1 MSSPLLLLLLLPLL
15 EKEELL
21 LLLSLSLLLSL
32 GIGGRRAAVTRRS
45 VGLSALRRYRA
56 RML

>member
-1 MSSPLLLLLLLPLL
+1 MSSPLLLLLLLLL
-15 EKEELL
+15 EEELL

-32 GIGGRRAAVTRRS
+32 GIGGRHAAVTRRC
-45 VGLSALRRYRA
+45 VGLSALRRYRL